1 MSRFA
6 YEFTGRVAKHS
17 FGPWGYTVVFLP
29 PELAAQLPLD
39 ENPRLRVRGE
49 MDEYPFYGA
58 WQPTGGQWYLMINK
72 SVLKQGGYALGDW
85 INVRF
90 NIDDQDAV
98 DLPEALVEALKKDR
112 KLKNVW
118 DQLTPGKKRGLAYQV
133 STAKTAATI
142 EKRIQKLKE
151 TLLKPV

>member
-17 FGPWGYTVVFLP
+17 FGNWGYTVVFLP
-29 PELAAQLPLD
+29 PELAAQLPLA
-39 ENPRLRVRGE
+39 EHPRLRVRGE
-49 MDEYPFYGA
+49 MDDYPFYGA

-72 SVLKQGGYALGDW
+72 SVLKQGGYQLGDW

-98 DLPEALVEALKKDR
+98 DLPEALEAALKSDR
-112 KLKNVW
+112 KFRAAW
-118 DQLTPGKKRGLAYQV
+118 DQLTAGKQRGFAYQV
-133 STAKTAATI
+133 STAKTAPTI
-142 EKRIQKLKE
+142 EKRVLKVKE
-151 TLLKPV
+151 LVLNL